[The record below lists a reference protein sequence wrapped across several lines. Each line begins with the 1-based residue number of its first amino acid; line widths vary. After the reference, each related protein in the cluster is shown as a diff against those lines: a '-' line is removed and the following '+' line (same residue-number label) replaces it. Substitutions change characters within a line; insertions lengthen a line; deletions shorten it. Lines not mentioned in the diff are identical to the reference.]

1 MGYFLVALG
10 RTKLVFLD
18 LTQRYYWSN
27 ILVGIPIWNMLWG
40 YVTTTKS
47 YRLTPIYFSNILWY
61 LDVGRFYYVHI
72 FICWYSHSIG
82 GTRTYLGVC
91 ISIGS
96 SRDLSISFGGLI
108 DQKFGVISQKFPK
121 ICISI
126 FFSKCF
132 WCLIFLNLIWPN
144 TNMHVGIS
152 FWIRS

>member
-1 MGYFLVALG
+1 MGI
-10 RTKLVFLD
+10 R
-18 LTQRYYWSN
+18 
-27 ILVGIPIWNMLWG
+27 IWNMLWG

-47 YRLTPIYFSNILWY
+47 YTLTPIYFSNILWY
-61 LDVGRFYYVHI
+61 LDVGRFYYVLYI
-72 FICWYSHSIG
+72 FLSVGTVIVLGW
-82 GTRTYLGVC
+82 TRTCLGVC

-96 SRDLSISFGGLI
+96 SRDLSFIFGGLI
-108 DQKFGVISQKFPK
+108 DRKFGVIPQKFPK
-121 ICISI
+121 ICLSI